1 MSQNGHFPPARVRG
15 YPRLGVLWIRIRRIP
30 GWYPPTHR
38 QGTPGGKYPPQ
49 YSTTRGHV
57 GWCWCVFRRFYV
69 SVRGVYRRGLWT
81 KGGLWTTTGYLSGS
95 MGRILCSHEPTGPVC
110 GCLTLFMF
118 MKVSV
123 NGRPLQ
129 FKVIWSSLGVRSYGP
144 FCLDTADT
152 PAGIHPP
159 MIPHGRAVM
168 GAVAVAAAA
177 EQRHSSGRAPE
188 QQQ

>member
-1 MSQNGHFPPARVRG
+1 MGSKLAVECPTGLVWARGGRGKAQAKLNRAIVDTKWPKMSQNGHFPPARVRG

-69 SVRGVYRRGLWT
+69 SERGVYRRGLWT

-129 FKVIWSSLGVRSYGP
+129 F
-144 FCLDTADT
+144 
-152 PAGIHPP
+152 
-159 MIPHGRAVM
+159 
-168 GAVAVAAAA
+168 
-177 EQRHSSGRAPE
+177 
-188 QQQ
+188 